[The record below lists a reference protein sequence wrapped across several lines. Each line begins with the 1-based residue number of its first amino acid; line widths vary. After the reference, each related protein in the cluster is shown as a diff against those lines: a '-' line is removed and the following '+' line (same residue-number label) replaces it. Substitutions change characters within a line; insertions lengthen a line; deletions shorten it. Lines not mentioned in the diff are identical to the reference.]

1 MNTVIC
7 NMSRAWEGEH
17 DGGGTYDIAKEAGWN
32 KKTAMHT
39 CPARV
44 FNEWGEGVKAKG
56 SWGLPEGR

>member
-7 NMSRAWEGEH
+7 IMSRAWEGEH
-17 DGGGTYDIAKEAGWN
+17 DMVQGHMTWLWETDWD

-44 FNEWGEGVKAKG
+44 FSE
-56 SWGLPEGR
+56 